1 MIMQA
6 LSLESYFVK
15 SRNGTWWSPA
25 IFQAFHQ
32 SKNKLCKRQGI
43 SLYDTLISQTMPI
56 PLWSRCKDFT
66 GLIMHILLPKVKSV
80 LVKGILAQYSA
91 ICNFWLSNQQAR
103 LCKRSLS
110 MWYITTS
117 NYINH
122 ILQVLRIIQHWHF
135 NCINACNFVE
145 MIQISYA
152 IIKAHMISLCR

>member
-1 MIMQA
+1 MYVNYIWMIMQA

-80 LVKGILAQYSA
+80 LVKGILAHYSA
-91 ICNFWLSNQQAR
+91 ICNFWLSNQQVMQKISFNVIHYHIK
-103 LCKRSLS
+103 LYPS
-110 MWYITTS
+110 YTTGAKT
-117 NYINH
+117 YPA
-122 ILQVLRIIQHWHF
+122 LAF
-135 NCINACNFVE
+135 
-145 MIQISYA
+145 
-152 IIKAHMISLCR
+152 